1 MEDRLTV
8 ADKKSLWK
16 QAAPVAIAE
25 RMANEQFMDSNSL
38 MASETISADD
48 GVKPYVASRIAVP
61 VANLVFCEK

>member
-16 QAAPVAIAE
+16 QAAPVAIA
-25 RMANEQFMDSNSL
+25 L